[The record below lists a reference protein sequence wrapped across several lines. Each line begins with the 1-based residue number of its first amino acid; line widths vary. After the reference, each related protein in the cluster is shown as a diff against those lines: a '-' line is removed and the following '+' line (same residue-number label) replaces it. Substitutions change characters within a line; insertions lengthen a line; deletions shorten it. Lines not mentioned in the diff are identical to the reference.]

1 MVSGCSLSSDAS
13 WHNEAVRSIL
23 KDFNFSMCLS
33 IFKHILS
40 GRNNMIETILE
51 EIRGLNLPLFWL
63 TESEHGKRTTWS
75 FVPDNPC
82 NDIYSVSKVFTVTAL
97 GFLYDQGL
105 WKPEDKICDLFR
117 GKLPKQYDP
126 KWEEVMLDHV
136 IRHRIGVT
144 EDFLD
149 IDNYDMTQFGS
160 EDFLQLAFERP
171 IPARPGVDYQYSDG
185 AYYLLSRV
193 VTELS
198 GEKLDDFLRPRLLM
212 PLHVREAAFSKG
224 PMGYP
229 IGATGMYVRTED
241 MAKLGEVY
249 QNGGTF
255 EGKRLLSKEWVELV
269 FEREYELAKMEN
281 GGYCKGGMN
290 GQILYLSPH
299 GRVIAWQSYDP
310 EGKGNTLMELILKN
324 E

>member
-1 MVSGCSLSSDAS
+1 
-13 WHNEAVRSIL
+13 
-23 KDFNFSMCLS
+23 
-33 IFKHILS
+33 
-40 GRNNMIETILE
+40 
-51 EIRGLNLPLFWL
+51 
-63 TESEHGKRTTWS
+63 
-75 FVPDNPC
+75 
-82 NDIYSVSKVFTVTAL
+82 
-97 GFLYDQGL
+97 
-105 WKPEDKICDLFR
+105 
-117 GKLPKQYDP
+117 
-126 KWEEVMLDHV
+126 
-136 IRHRIGVT
+136 
-144 EDFLD
+144 
-149 IDNYDMTQFGS
+149 MTQFGS
-160 EDFLQLAFERP
+160 EDFLKLAFERP
-171 IPARPGVDYQYSDG
+171 VPARPGVDYQYSDG

-212 PLHVREAAFSKG
+212 PLHVREAAFSKC

-290 GQILYLSPH
+290 GQMLYLSPH